1 MGQNKNNTN
10 TDDDLLLDNDTDL
23 EEPKM
28 YKVII
33 LNDDYTPMDFVI
45 YVLKNIFGHN
55 DKNAEK
61 IMLDIHKKG
70 AGLGGV
76 YTFEVA
82 ETKSMQMNQ
91 MAKENQYPLKS
102 YTEED
107 N

>member
-1 MGQNKNNTN
+1 MGHNKYN
-10 TDDDLLLDNDTDL
+10 TDPHSDLLFDNETDL
-23 EEPKM
+23 KEPKM

-45 YVLKNIFGHN
+45 FVLKSIFGHN

-76 YTFEVA
+76 YTYEIA

-91 MAKENQYPLKS
+91 LVKENKYPLKS